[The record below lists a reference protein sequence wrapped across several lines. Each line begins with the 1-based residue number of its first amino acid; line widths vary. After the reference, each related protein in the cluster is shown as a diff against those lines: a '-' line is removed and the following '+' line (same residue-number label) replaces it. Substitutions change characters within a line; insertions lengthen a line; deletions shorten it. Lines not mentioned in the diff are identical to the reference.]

1 MCAEFFMAR
10 TRTKVSQRILFTWCM
25 LGGFI
30 LLLAPHTMTNKFQFA
45 FARVFRTPLGVSRS
59 ITLSARTS
67 QPVKDVVSR
76 REYNKLLNNLANVT
90 EQRDQALQK
99 VETLSGF
106 QRKYAM
112 ADAKFVPAEVIKSS
126 PTDIVINCGQ
136 DYSLSKGQFV
146 IADNSIIGSIS
157 DVWAQ
162 TAQVRLIT
170 NPKSK
175 IAVRIGRLN
184 IDAVMKGDGRG
195 NARIRLI
202 PVKHKVRTG
211 DEVFALKT
219 AGFLTTPMI
228 VGRVFNCKSDDGNP
242 LLWDITVKP
251 VCDIDRLSD
260 VAVIVL
266 NQQK

>member
-1 MCAEFFMAR
+1 MAR
-10 TRTKVSQRILFTWCM
+10 TRTRVSQRILFTWCM

-30 LLLAPHTMTNKFQFA
+30 LLLTPHTMTGKFQFA
-45 FARVFRTPLGVSRS
+45 FARIFRTPLGVSRS
-59 ITLSARTS
+59 ISLAARIS

-90 EQRDQALQK
+90 EQRDQALRK

-106 QRKYAM
+106 HRKYAM
-112 ADAKFVPAEVIKSS
+112 VDTKFVLAEVIKISS
-126 PTDIVINCGQ
+126 IDIVINCGQ

-146 IADNSIIGSIS
+146 MADNSIIGSIS

-170 NPKSK
+170 SPKSK

-184 IDAVMKGDGRG
+184 IDAVMKGDGKG
-195 NARIRLI
+195 NAKIRLI
-202 PVKHKVRTG
+202 PIKHKVRAG

-219 AGFLTTPMI
+219 AGFLSTPMI
-228 VGRVFNCKSDDGNP
+228 IGRVSDCRSDDGNP
-242 LLWDITVKP
+242 LLWDITVKS

-260 VAVIVL
+260 VAVIIL